1 MAGSGVESADSFG
14 DLDVCGRYRLTADR
28 RLSMRWPHRWTK
40 EHRQE
45 SAKDRALCKARRVVR
60 ALRVESR
67 EYKQVSFSDRWDK
80 RYKQR
85 EF

>member
-1 MAGSGVESADSFG
+1 MT
-14 DLDVCGRYRLTADR
+14 L
-28 RLSMRWPHRWTK
+28 RWPHIWTK
-40 EHRQE
+40 EHRRE
-45 SAKDRALCKARRVVR
+45 TVKERALCKARRAVR

-67 EYKQVSFSDRWDK
+67 EYKQVSFSDRYDS

>member
-1 MAGSGVESADSFG
+1 
-14 DLDVCGRYRLTADR
+14 
-28 RLSMRWPHRWTK
+28 MRWPHRWTK

-45 SAKDRALCKARRVVR
+45 SKKDRALCKARRAVR

>member
-1 MAGSGVESADSFG
+1 MK
-14 DLDVCGRYRLTADR
+14 
-28 RLSMRWPHRWTK
+28 WPHTWTRA
-40 EHRQE
+40 HRQE
-45 SAKDRALCKARRVVR
+45 SKKDRALCEARRAVR

-80 RYKQR
+80 RYRQR